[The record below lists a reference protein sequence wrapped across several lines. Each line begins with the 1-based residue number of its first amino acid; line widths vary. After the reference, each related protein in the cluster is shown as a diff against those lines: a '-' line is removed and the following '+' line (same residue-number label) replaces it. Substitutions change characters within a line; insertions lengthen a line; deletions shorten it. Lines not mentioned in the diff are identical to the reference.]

1 MYLVTAEQMRQADRM
16 TIQELG
22 IPEMVLM
29 ENAGKAV
36 VDFLKETFTDLQQKA
51 VTVVAGAGNNG
62 GDALVVA
69 RYLYQM
75 GIPVKVF
82 IYAERELSPST
93 KQNYEIL
100 SRLPVKIYWLD
111 SENSMHLLKVTVNYS
126 DIFIDG
132 LLGTGVNRDVSG
144 QAEQIIDIAN
154 RRSCVKVAIDVPSGL
169 NSDTGEIWGRC
180 LKADYTVALAQPKRG
195 HMLNKGIKYCGQ
207 VVVKEIGI
215 PNEIYEKLN
224 LNCQIIDETYL
235 KFCKEPRNRSSHK
248 GSFGHLLA
256 VGGSMGMSGAV
267 TLTAQAALRSGVG
280 LVSCAVPEAVQLHVA
295 VNVPEAMVQP
305 LPGGSQLSMAAIE
318 PLQEILRGKKA
329 VVAGPGMGTGEAISA
344 VIREIL
350 HNDRCPVV
358 IDADGL
364 NHADEWLDKAGE
376 VQMPVILTPHPG
388 EMARLTGLETGYIQN
403 NRLAVAQEFAE
414 KHRVWLVLKGANTIV
429 AAPNGRLYM
438 NVMDSPALAVAG
450 SGDVLSG
457 IIGAFLAQ
465 GMQPEDA
472 CCAAVYVHGLAGKH
486 VAEVIGEV
494 SSKASDII
502 HSIPTILMG

>member
-36 VDFLKETFTDLQQKA
+36 VEFLQETFTDLTKK
-51 VTVVAGAGNNG
+51 TITIVAGAGNNG
-62 GDALVVA
+62 GDALVAA
-69 RYLYQM
+69 RYLHLM
-75 GIPVKVF
+75 GVPVKVF
-82 IYAERELSPST
+82 INADRGLSPSA
-93 KQNYEIL
+93 KLNYEIL
-100 SRLPVKIYWLD
+100 LRLPVKVYWLYN
-111 SENSMHLLKVTVNYS
+111 ENSMHLLKVTVNYS

-144 QAEQIIDIAN
+144 QMEQIIDIAN

-195 HMLNKGIKYCGQ
+195 HMLNKGMKYCGQ

-224 LNCQIIDETYL
+224 LNCQIIDENCL
-235 KFCKEPRNRSSHK
+235 KPCKEPRNRSSHK

-256 VGGSMGMSGAV
+256 VGGSMGMSGAM

-280 LVSCAVPEAVQLHVA
+280 LVSCAVPESVQLHVA

-305 LPGGSQLSMAAIE
+305 LPEGSRFSMAAIE
-318 PLQEILRGKKA
+318 PLQELLRGKKA
-329 VVAGPGMGTGEAISA
+329 VVAGPGMGTGEATGA
-344 VIREIL
+344 MIREIL
-350 HNDRCPVV
+350 KNDRCPVV

-364 NHADEWLDKAGE
+364 NAAEQWLEEAGQA
-376 VQMPVILTPHPG
+376 QMPVILTPHPG
-388 EMARLTGLETGYIQN
+388 EMARLTGLETSYIQN
-403 NRLAVAQEFAE
+403 NRLAAAQEFAQ
-414 KHRVWLVLKGANTIV
+414 KKQVWLVLKGANTIV
-429 AAPNGRLYM
+429 AAPDGRLYM
-438 NVMDSPALAVAG
+438 NVIDSPALAVAG
-450 SGDVLSG
+450 SGDVLAG

-486 VAEVIGEV
+486 VAETIGEV

-502 HSIPTILMG
+502 SSIPTILMG

>member
-1 MYLVTAEQMRQADRM
+1 MYLVTAEQMRQADRI

-36 VDFLKETFTDLQQKA
+36 VDFLKETFADLTQKA
-51 VTVVAGAGNNG
+51 VTIVAGAGNNG
-62 GDALVVA
+62 GDALVAA
-69 RYLYQM
+69 RYLHQM
-75 GIPVKVF
+75 GVPVKVF
-82 IYAERELSPST
+82 IHADRELSPSA

-132 LLGTGVNRDVSG
+132 LLGTGVNREVSG

-195 HMLNKGIKYCGQ
+195 HMLNKGLKYCGQ

-215 PNEIYEKLN
+215 PDEIYGKLN
-224 LNCQIIDETYL
+224 LNCQIIDENCL
-235 KFCKEPRNRSSHK
+235 KVCKEPRNRNSHK

-305 LPGGSQLSMAAIE
+305 LPEGNQFSTASIE
-318 PLQEILRGKKA
+318 PLQEMLRGKRA
-329 VVAGPGMGTGEAISA
+329 VVAGPGMGTGEATGA
-344 VIREIL
+344 VIVEIL
-350 HNDRCPVV
+350 QNDRCPVV

-364 NHADEWLDKAGE
+364 NTAEQWIEQAGQR
-376 VQMPVILTPHPG
+376 QMPVILTPHPG
-388 EMARLTGLETGYIQN
+388 EMARMTGLETSYIQN

-414 KHRVWLVLKGANTIV
+414 KHHVWLVLKGANTIV
-429 AAPNGRLYM
+429 AAPDGRLYM

-450 SGDVLSG
+450 SGDVLAG
-457 IIGAFLAQ
+457 MIGAFLAQ
-465 GMQPEDA
+465 GLQPEEA
-472 CCAAVYVHGLAGKH
+472 CCAAVYAHGLAGRH
-486 VAEVIGEV
+486 VAETIGEV

-502 HSIPTILMG
+502 HSIPTILMR

>member
-36 VDFLKETFTDLQQKA
+36 VEFLQETFTDLTEKA
-51 VTVVAGAGNNG
+51 ITIVAGAGNNG
-62 GDALVVA
+62 GDALVAA
-69 RYLYQM
+69 RYLHLL
-75 GIPVKVF
+75 GVPVKVF
-82 IYAERELSPST
+82 IYADRELSPSA

-100 SRLPVKIYWLD
+100 SRLPVKMYWLD

-144 QAEQIIDIAN
+144 QMEQIIDIAN

-195 HMLNKGIKYCGQ
+195 HMLNKGMKYCGQ
-207 VVVKEIGI
+207 VVVKKIGI

-224 LNCQIIDETYL
+224 LNCQIIDENCL
-235 KFCKEPRNRSSHK
+235 KPCKEPRNRSSHK

-256 VGGSMGMSGAV
+256 VGGSMGMSGAM

-280 LVSCAVPEAVQLHVA
+280 LVSCAVPESVQLHVA

-305 LPGGSQLSMAAIE
+305 MPEGSRFSMAAIE
-318 PLQEILRGKKA
+318 PMQELLRGKKA
-329 VVAGPGMGTGEAISA
+329 VVAGPGMGTGEATGESDGYVSFIIPKNLLHISSYKMLREKLLREKRLVS
-344 VIREIL
+344 VIELGIHFKTVRGEQIVLTFQNKYAEDNKIKFYQYNKEKIEFMSEIPQNYYTNEIIVFTGNNEVPIYNKL
-350 HNDRCPVV
+350 KESY
-358 IDADGL
+358 GQL
-364 NHADEWLDKAGE
+364 GE
-376 VQMPVILTPHPG
+376 VCSENIRRGRDKSKDAIKGKQIRKFGFKDMEVPEEGNQIF
-388 EMARLTGLETGYIQN
+388 IQN
-403 NRLAVAQEFAE
+403 IFSAE
-414 KHRVWLVLKGANTIV
+414 
-429 AAPNGRLYM
+429 
-438 NVMDSPALAVAG
+438 AG
-450 SGDVLSG
+450 
-457 IIGAFLAQ
+457 I
-465 GMQPEDA
+465 
-472 CCAAVYVHGLAGKH
+472 
-486 VAEVIGEV
+486 
-494 SSKASDII
+494 
-502 HSIPTILMG
+502 T

>member
-36 VDFLKETFTDLQQKA
+36 TDFLKETFADLPQKA
-51 VTVVAGAGNNG
+51 VTIVAGAGNNG
-62 GDALVVA
+62 GDALVAA
-69 RYLYQM
+69 RYLHQM
-75 GIPVKVF
+75 GVPVKVF
-82 IYAERELSPST
+82 IHADRELSPSA

-132 LLGTGVNRDVSG
+132 LLGTGVNREVTG
-144 QAEQIIDIAN
+144 RAEQIIDIAN

-195 HMLNKGIKYCGQ
+195 HMLNKGMKYCGQ

-215 PNEIYEKLN
+215 PDEIYEKLN
-224 LNCQIIDETYL
+224 LNCQIIDENCL

-305 LPGGSQLSMAAIE
+305 LPEGNRFSMASVE
-318 PLQEILRGKKA
+318 PLQEMLRSKRA
-329 VVAGPGMGTGEAISA
+329 VVAGPGMGSGEATGAI
-344 VIREIL
+344 IREIL
-350 HNDRCPVV
+350 QNDRCPVV

-364 NHADEWLDKAGE
+364 NTAEQWLEQAGQA
-376 VQMPVILTPHPG
+376 QMPVILTPHPG
-388 EMARLTGLETGYIQN
+388 EMARLSGLETGYIQS

-414 KHRVWLVLKGANTIV
+414 KRHVWLVLKGANTII
-429 AAPNGRLYM
+429 AAPDGRLYM

-450 SGDVLSG
+450 SGDVLAG
-457 IIGAFLAQ
+457 MIGAFLAQ
-465 GMQPEDA
+465 GLPPEEA
-472 CCAAVYVHGLAGKH
+472 CCAAVYAHGLAGRH
-486 VAEVIGEV
+486 VAETIGEV

-502 HSIPTILMG
+502 QSIPMILTR

>member
-1 MYLVTAEQMRQADRM
+1 MYLVTAEQMRQVDRM

-36 VDFLKETFTDLQQKA
+36 IDFLKETFADLQQKT

-62 GDALVVA
+62 GDALVAA
-69 RYLYQM
+69 RYLHQM
-75 GIPVKVF
+75 GIAVKVF
-82 IYAERELSPST
+82 IYAERELSASA

-100 SRLPVKIYWLD
+100 SRLPVKIYQLD

-126 DIFIDG
+126 DILIDG
-132 LLGTGVNRDVSG
+132 LLGTGISRDVTG
-144 QAEQIIDIAN
+144 RAEQIIDIAN
-154 RRSCVKVAIDVPSGL
+154 RRSCIKVAIDVPSGL

-207 VVVKEIGI
+207 VVVKDIGI
-215 PNEIYEKLN
+215 PAEIYDKLT
-224 LNCQIIDETYL
+224 LNCQIIDDTFL
-235 KFCKEPRNRSSHK
+235 KSCREPRNRTSHK

-267 TLTAQAALRSGVG
+267 TLTAQAALRTGVG

-305 LPGGSQLSMAAIE
+305 LPEGHCFTEKSIE
-318 PLQEILRGKKA
+318 PLQELLRGKKA
-329 VVAGPGMGTGEAISA
+329 VVAGPGMGTGEATGT
-344 VIREIL
+344 VVEEIIL
-350 HNDRCPVV
+350 TSRCPVV
-358 IDADGL
+358 VDADGL
-364 NHADEWLDKAGE
+364 NTAESWLPQISK
-376 VQMPVILTPHPG
+376 VSVPVILTPHPG
-388 EMARLTGLETGYIQN
+388 EMARLTGLETSYIQN
-403 NRLAVAQEFAE
+403 NRMAVAQEFAE
-414 KHRVWLVLKGANTIV
+414 KHNVWLVLKGANTIV
-429 AAPNGRLYM
+429 AAPDGRLYM
-438 NVMDSPALAVAG
+438 NVTDSPALAVAG
-450 SGDVLSG
+450 SGDVLAG
-457 IIGAFLAQ
+457 MIGAFLAQ

-472 CCAAVYVHGLAGKH
+472 CCCAVYLHGLAGRH
-486 VAEVIGEV
+486 VAETIGEV

-502 HSIPTILMG
+502 QAIPDILMR